1 MYYAPPII
9 LGHIDVDAPTC
20 EKPRLFSHWKPSLA
34 QVASNFNVHN
44 PTTLRVRAL
53 HP

>member
-1 MYYAPPII
+1 MYAPAPII
-9 LGHIDVDAPTC
+9 LGHIDAPIY

-34 QVASNFNVHN
+34 QVVSDFNVHS

-53 HP
+53 QP